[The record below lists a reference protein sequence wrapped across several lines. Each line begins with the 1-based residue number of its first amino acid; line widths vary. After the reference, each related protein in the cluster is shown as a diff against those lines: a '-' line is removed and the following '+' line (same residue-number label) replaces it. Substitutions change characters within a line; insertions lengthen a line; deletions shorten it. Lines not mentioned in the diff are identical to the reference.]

1 MVSPEKIAVCLN
13 CGNEWEVRTEGAK
26 KRKCPVCGKYR
37 TKMKSEMSAEEL
49 QAAKG
54 GHSEE
59 NNGEKEEKNE
69 RKEENSPDSSP
80 SSPEENGGEKGEEK
94 TGGSFLLYAGILIL
108 ALSAGWFLWRA
119 VLARRAE
126 NDDSEEY
133 GEMRR
138 YVRA

>member
-1 MVSPEKIAVCLN
+1 
-13 CGNEWEVRTEGAK
+13 
-26 KRKCPVCGKYR
+26 
-37 TKMKSEMSAEEL
+37 MKSEMSAEEL